1 VVDLRFNSL
10 VRVAFFKNFSYDR
23 TPTPATIANPLRG
36 FVMEAKR
43 CFSCLAS
50 KSYQPGDE
58 LQAILEVTL
67 RIGNGRRKADLA
79 LQCRV
84 EVVRTGGCHSG
95 VACRITDY
103 MVIPRPEA

>member
-1 VVDLRFNSL
+1 MIERRRLPRLQIRCAVSLWKPSDGTFIRTVTDNLNS
-10 VRVAFFKNFSYDR
+10 D
-23 TPTPATIANPLRG
+23 G
-36 FVMEAKR
+36 
-43 CFSCLAS
+43 FSCLAS